1 MVATTLSA
9 APRPDAL
16 WTADISTPAPSHAA
30 KRRAHLRAGSRRADS
45 SRATSALRLGAD
57 IGIVALGALLLGG
70 LTSWGQLVLPDAMRP
85 FANSASGWTLLAV
98 ALIWWQR
105 RGVLGSALLGA
116 VAFTGLSVGYALV
129 STARGFF
136 FDPVF
141 WVMVGLAAGPVV
153 GAATAMA
160 RQRRSTIGAIGIG
173 ALAGLVA
180 GDGLS
185 GLVTVSDTTG
195 WEYWSVA
202 LALATVAVAIAAI
215 DQVSGVRLE
224 ERSRHGELPG
234 ARLNRIALLVATTL
248 GVTAAY
254 PLMFALLGGAIS

>member
-1 MVATTLSA
+1 V
-9 APRPDAL
+9 
-16 WTADISTPAPSHAA
+16 
-30 KRRAHLRAGSRRADS
+30 
-45 SRATSALRLGAD
+45 
-57 IGIVALGALLLGG
+57 
-70 LTSWGQLVLPDAMRP
+70 
-85 FANSASGWTLLAV
+85 LAV

-105 RGVLGSALLGA
+105 RGMPASALLGA
-116 VAFTGLSVGYALV
+116 AAFTGLSVGYALV
-129 STARGFF
+129 STARGFS

-141 WVMVGLAAGPVV
+141 WVIVGLVAGPVV

-160 RQRRSTIGAIGIG
+160 RQRRSTVGVIGAGT
-173 ALAGLVA
+173 LAGLVA

-202 LALATVAVAIAAI
+202 LVLAAVAVAISAI
-215 DQVSGVRLE
+215 DQVSSVGLE
-224 ERSRHGELPG
+224 ERGQRGELPG